1 MLARGKI
8 ILFLNLCDF
17 GMKNQEVARI
27 FRDTATMLELK
38 GENPF
43 RIRAYERAAQ
53 NIESLTDAIESYVA
67 AGTLTTIAGIGKDLA
82 AKIKEIIETG
92 KLTYY
97 QELKKEV
104 PKGLVAMLEIPGLG
118 PKTVKAIYD
127 ALKIDSVEKL
137 EVAAKSGKLANIEG
151 IREKTQENILK
162 GIALVKQANM
172 RIPLAFAASIA
183 DSFVEELK
191 KNKYTGSIEVAG
203 SLRRLKD
210 TVRDVDILVTS
221 EEPAKVMDTFVKNPL
236 VERILAHGETKS
248 SVIAG
253 ENNIQVDLRVVSKEN
268 FGSALMY
275 FTGSKEFNIRM
286 RSLALKR
293 DCKISEYGVFK
304 TSGKEEKWVAGKQE
318 KDIFSFFNME
328 YITPEL
334 REDRGE
340 IEAALKH
347 ELPHLLELKDI
358 KGDFHVHSRYSD
370 GTAQISEIAFAVQK
384 RGYQYVGVCDHSRS
398 LKIANGLS
406 IKEVHQKKEEIQ
418 KINEKSNTRL
428 LLGTEVEIDSQG
440 KLDYPASVLK
450 EFDLVVAA
458 IHSGFKQSKAQL
470 TRRMVKACENK
481 YVNIIAHPTGKLW
494 GVREAYDIDLDEVFK
509 VAADCRVAM
518 EINCH
523 PQRVDLNDIN
533 AMRAKKNGVK
543 ISLGTDSHILD
554 QLSIMELGVSTAR
567 RSWLTKED
575 VLNCMNLEE
584 LLKWLKKQ

>member
-1 MLARGKI
+1 
-8 ILFLNLCDF
+8 
-17 GMKNQEVARI
+17 MKNQEVARI